1 MFHTLPATVMLLTG
15 ISIILGF
22 RVADS
27 IHRTTLVS
35 LAANVHQK
43 IRFSIFLPDDMEKR
57 EAGAFE

>member
-1 MFHTLPATVMLLTG
+1 MLLTG
-15 ISIILGF
+15 IPVILGF